1 MQVKVK
7 PVSYLKKY
15 LPEGENVITRELSAP
30 VSVAELLR
38 LCGFPDDLQP
48 IVTVNGR
55 RKKPDYVV
63 ADGDEILIAP
73 PAAGG

>member
-7 PVSYLKKY
+7 PVSYFKKY
-15 LPEGENVITRELSAP
+15 LPEGESVITKELSSP

-38 LCGFPDDLQP
+38 LCGFPANIQP
-48 IVTVNGR
+48 LITVNGR

>member
-1 MQVKVK
+1 MQVRVK

-15 LPEGENVITRELSAP
+15 LPEGEKVMVKELTAP
-30 VSVAELLR
+30 VTVAELLA
-38 LCGFPDDLQP
+38 LCGFPEELQP
-48 IVTVNGR
+48 LVTVNGR
-55 RKKPDYVV
+55 RKKLDYRV